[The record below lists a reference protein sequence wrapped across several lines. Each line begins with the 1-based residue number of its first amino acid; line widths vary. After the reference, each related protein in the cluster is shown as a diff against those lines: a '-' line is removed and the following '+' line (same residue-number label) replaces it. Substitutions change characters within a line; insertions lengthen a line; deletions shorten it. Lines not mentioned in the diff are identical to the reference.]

1 MRIVVKD
8 LPESTTKEEVE
19 KEFSKH
25 GKITDVFMA
34 KNERGKFRRICFI
47 GYMGEK
53 EGMEA
58 IRYRDGSL
66 FKNQKIRCEALR
78 EGAAQTSES
87 EERMI
92 KYSRKIFI
100 RNIPTES
107 DEQLIHDVFKE
118 YGEIEEVG
126 LLDLRE
132 RKGAYVKFSKGEC
145 ALEAYRNVKII
156 GGMKARMFPWKDK
169 AEKGRYEH
177 YNTLFFNFE
186 SIVKRICESE
196 RIGIK
201 ELVDVNDKD
210 LGTRMALIETH
221 LVQETKEFLENNGI
235 YLDNLTG
242 DTDKK
247 TLIIRNMELMKC
259 LDLIDSRCKISIA
272 PSKCLALLKFEEEE
286 EARKCYRKLNLKRM
300 KEQVIYCEYAPM
312 CNVSKSTR
320 EEMPEDKPRKGQ
332 PINKLLIRNV
342 PFQASE
348 EEIRRMF
355 NSFHVV
361 DVRIP
366 VKREGTSR
374 GFCFVTLGSPDE
386 VTAAI
391 KHFGSST
398 HLYGRRLVLE
408 KAKS

>member
-8 LPESTTKEEVE
+8 LPSSATKEEIE

-25 GKITDVFMA
+25 GRITDVFMA
-34 KNERGKFRRICFI
+34 KNEQGKFRRICFI
-47 GYMGEK
+47 GYMEEK

-58 IRYRDGSL
+58 IRYRNGSL
-66 FKNQKIRCEALR
+66 FKNQKIRCEALK
-78 EGAAQTSES
+78 EDVAQTSES
-87 EERMI
+87 EKRMV

-100 RNIPTES
+100 RNVPTEV
-107 DEQLIHDVFKE
+107 DQQIIHDTFKE

-126 LLDLRE
+126 LLDLKE
-132 RKGAYVKFSKGEC
+132 GKGAYVKFNEGEC
-145 ALEAYRNVKII
+145 SVEAYRSVKTI
-156 GGMKARMFPWKDK
+156 GGMKARMYPWKDK
-169 AEKGRYEH
+169 AEKCQYEH
-177 YNTLFFNFE
+177 YNTLFFSFE
-186 SIVKRICESE
+186 SVVKRICESE
-196 RIGIK
+196 RIAAK
-201 ELVDVNDKD
+201 DLVDINDKD
-210 LGTRMALIETH
+210 LGARMALIETH

-242 DTDKK
+242 ETDRR
-247 TLIIRNMELMKC
+247 TLIVRNMELMKC
-259 LDLIDSRCKISIA
+259 LDLVDSGCKISIA
-272 PSKCLALLKFEEEE
+272 PSKCLALLRFEEEE
-286 EARKCYRKLNLKRM
+286 EARKCYRKLSLKRM
-300 KEQVIYCEYAPM
+300 KEKVIYCEYAPV
-312 CNVSKSTR
+312 CNIPKDTK
-320 EEMPEDKPRKGQ
+320 EEVLKDHPKKDRPT
-332 PINKLLIRNV
+332 NKLLIRNV

-348 EEIRRMF
+348 KEIRKIF
-355 NSFHVV
+355 DSFHVV